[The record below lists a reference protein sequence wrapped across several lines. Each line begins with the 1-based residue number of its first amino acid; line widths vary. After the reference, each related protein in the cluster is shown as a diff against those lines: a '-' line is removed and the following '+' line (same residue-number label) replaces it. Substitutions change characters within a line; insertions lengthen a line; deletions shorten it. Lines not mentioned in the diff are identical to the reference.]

1 MGAKYIAASR
11 GLHSM
16 SGSVTKG
23 NRLQVMARRELE
35 KQGYQVHTAVRSAQK
50 RGPIWISQTTDIFN
64 AFDLIATRI
73 EPPQPLRF
81 VQVTTISH
89 VGERIRKVDPVPINP
104 GIASVEIWAYVGGQ
118 RRLDRRYKNRKVWLP
133 RNYFQIYLKTR
144 NWEPDPRDRVPT
156 GEAALAPKP
165 EVEAILVP
173 QVLPPVVPSR
183 RNPLRKRG
191 MPRPSPHST

>member
-1 MGAKYIAASR
+1 MGGKYIAASR

-35 KQGYQVHTAVRSAQK
+35 KQGYLVHTAVRSAQK

-81 VQVTTISH
+81 VQVTKAARPTLQEPEGVASAKLFPDLFQDPELGAGRARSRAHWRGGARPEARGSGDPRSSGPPSRGAILAKEPPAEATDTAT
-89 VGERIRKVDPVPINP
+89 VPARDVRIRVRF
-104 GIASVEIWAYVGGQ
+104 GTAST
-118 RRLDRRYKNRKVWLP
+118 RYP
-133 RNYFQIYLKTR
+133 F
-144 NWEPDPRDRVPT
+144 
-156 GEAALAPKP
+156 
-165 EVEAILVP
+165 
-173 QVLPPVVPSR
+173 SR
-183 RNPLRKRG
+183 
-191 MPRPSPHST
+191 

>member
-1 MGAKYIAASR
+1 
-11 GLHSM
+11 M

-35 KQGYQVHTAVRSAQK
+35 KQGYLVHTAVRSAQK

-118 RRLDRRYKNRKVWLP
+118 KRLDRRYKNQKVWLP
-133 RNYFQIYLKTR
+133 RNYFQIYFKTR
-144 NWEPDPRDRVPT
+144 NWEPDALDRVPI
-156 GEAALAPKP
+156 GEAALVPKP
-165 EVEAILVP
+165 EVQAIRVP
-173 QVLPPVVPSR
+173 QVLPAVVQSSR
-183 RNPLRKRG
+183 KNPLRKRRI
-191 MPRPSPHST
+191 PRPSPHAT